1 MIDLLTSELVS
12 FKRKLM
18 APYTLSDGTYLPEGT
33 IIGMASG
40 PMAMSLRY
48 HTSPETFDG
57 LRFHRLRVDAN
68 GSIMSTAHQFSTTS
82 LGSLMFGHGKYA
94 CPGRF
99 FASVESK
106 LVLANILQR
115 YDLRLRPGYGRP
127 KNLLLGDAN
136 ITDYTAAI
144 EIRARKT

>member
-1 MIDLLTSELVS
+1 
-12 FKRKLM
+12 M
-18 APYTLSDGTYLPEGT
+18 APHTLSDGTYLPKST

-40 PMAMSLRY
+40 PMARSPQY
-48 HTSPETFDG
+48 HASPETFDG
-57 LRFHRLRVDAN
+57 LRFHRMRVKSGDMA
-68 GSIMSTAHQFSTTS
+68 AHQFTTTG
-82 LGSLMFGHGKYA
+82 LGSLMFGHGKHA

-106 LVLANILQR
+106 IVLVHILQR
-115 YDLRLRPGYGRP
+115 YDLGLREGEGRP

-144 EIRARKT
+144 EIRARQI